1 MERADESLEGLI
13 LLTVVLGEW
22 RRECESKME
31 EVVLWKCI
39 PHPWALSLVL
49 PLFVPHHGG
58 VPTQGSA
65 AKSSVHLHGGQATTD
80 TTLRSHEQNK
90 PFFFLSCLC
99 QVFAYSGT
107 KATNKIF
114 FISLEFCLDIQ
125 IRNWFWKGKDLHNR
139 NCWIHVCE
147 WVLMVKEK
155 NVLSFKMRKM
165 W

>member
-1 MERADESLEGLI
+1 MVLTENISSQAFWWRGLMNPLRDSYYWQWYLESEGENVSLRWKKWFSGSASHI
-13 LLTVVLGEW
+13 LY
-22 RRECESKME
+22 
-31 EVVLWKCI
+31 I
-39 PHPWALSLVL
+39 AWALSLVL
-49 PLFVPHHGG
+49 PHFVPHHGS

-80 TTLRSHEQNK
+80 TTLCSHEQNK

-125 IRNWFWKGKDLHNR
+125 IRNWFWKGKIYLTEIAEFMCVNG
-139 NCWIHVCE
+139 C
-147 WVLMVKEK
+147 
-155 NVLSFKMRKM
+155 
-165 W
+165 